1 MSINGGMR
9 LKHPVLTK
17 VFSIFLAVLCLIAL
31 FSGIGGLRE
40 VENLRQSHEAKLNKL
55 DERILNYEK
64 LKAELDLSPMS
75 ADEYEEILEL
85 MDSEHNTASSDH
97 QSELAMYS
105 ATKGG
110 LVMGQEALD
119 EAAYAINM
127 AIKQYNEGVAAMEE
141 GRQSLEAMKGVLQA
155 MEPKKGPAA
164 EAAADCEVKAK
175 ELEQLILLL
184 SQPAPTPT
192 PEVSPTPTPEV
203 SPTPTPEVSPT
214 PTPEVSPTPTPEVT
228 TTPEVSPT
236 PTPEVTTSPQPTDTP
251 EGGELARN
259 IFAGWQRRLAA
270 GTRHYTQASVPNMGV
285 NIMGYVSKLM
295 EYGNLASEL
304 AAMLQPI
311 MPEGSM
317 PSGGSGGLDMGG
329 MAGMTPIEQL
339 TVLKTAFES
348 TGSGLNMLLGAVQQM
363 EDSLPEAEQKLKEGE
378 EMLDEVHQQLTQAG
392 YQLGNGRIELQQ
404 ERDKLK
410 ETEAQLQD
418 EKQRLEEDYK
428 HLNEFRANYEA
439 RRTLENKHSSARILL
454 MSYDG
459 IEARVDSGEELV
471 SASRQELEELRVE
484 YERER
489 KLLKIVNVCAL
500 VGVGFGLLSFLG
512 AFELLGINRILRILA
527 LLCLDA
533 MALAYVFNYY
543 MCAEQH
549 YIAMF
554 TGLFALILALFAGRV
569 KKSPV
574 VIEE

>member
-155 MEPKKGPAA
+155 MEAKKGPAA

-192 PEVSPTPTPEV
+192 PEVSPTPTPGQLHGHRQLR
-203 SPTPTPEVSPT
+203 T
-214 PTPEVSPTPTPEVT
+214 
-228 TTPEVSPT
+228 
-236 PTPEVTTSPQPTDTP
+236 
-251 EGGELARN
+251 GEHR
-259 IFAGWQRRLAA
+259 
-270 GTRHYTQASVPNMGV
+270 
-285 NIMGYVSKLM
+285 
-295 EYGNLASEL
+295 
-304 AAMLQPI
+304 
-311 MPEGSM
+311 
-317 PSGGSGGLDMGG
+317 
-329 MAGMTPIEQL
+329 
-339 TVLKTAFES
+339 
-348 TGSGLNMLLGAVQQM
+348 
-363 EDSLPEAEQKLKEGE
+363 
-378 EMLDEVHQQLTQAG
+378 
-392 YQLGNGRIELQQ
+392 
-404 ERDKLK
+404 
-410 ETEAQLQD
+410 
-418 EKQRLEEDYK
+418 
-428 HLNEFRANYEA
+428 
-439 RRTLENKHSSARILL
+439 
-454 MSYDG
+454 
-459 IEARVDSGEELV
+459 
-471 SASRQELEELRVE
+471 
-484 YERER
+484 
-489 KLLKIVNVCAL
+489 
-500 VGVGFGLLSFLG
+500 
-512 AFELLGINRILRILA
+512 
-527 LLCLDA
+527 
-533 MALAYVFNYY
+533 
-543 MCAEQH
+543 
-549 YIAMF
+549 
-554 TGLFALILALFAGRV
+554 
-569 KKSPV
+569 
-574 VIEE
+574 

>member
-155 MEPKKGPAA
+155 MEAKKGPAA

-184 SQPAPTPT
+184 SQPA
-192 PEVSPTPTPEV
+192 
-203 SPTPTPEVSPT
+203 PT

-270 GTRHYTQASVPNMGV
+270 GTRHYTQPSVPNMGV

-317 PSGGSGGLDMGG
+317 PSGGSGGGLDMGG

-339 TVLKTAFES
+339 TVFKTAFES

-392 YQLGNGRIELQQ
+392 YQLGSGRIELQQ

-410 ETEAQLQD
+410 ETETELQD

-439 RRTLENKHSSARILL
+439 QRTLENKHSSARILL

-459 IEARVDSGEELV
+459 IEARVDAGEELV
-471 SASRQELEELRVE
+471 SASRQELEELGVE

-489 KLLKIVNVCAL
+489 QLLKIVNVCAL
-500 VGVGFGLLSFLG
+500 VGVGFGLLAFLG

-554 TGLFALILALFAGRV
+554 TGLFALILALFAGRE

>member
-1 MSINGGMR
+1 M
-9 LKHPVLTK
+9 KHPVLTK

-155 MEPKKGPAA
+155 MEAKKGPAA

-175 ELEQLILLL
+175 ELEQLILIL

-192 PEVSPTPTPEV
+192 PEVSPAPTPEV
-203 SPTPTPEVSPT
+203 SPTPTPDP
-214 PTPEVSPTPTPEVT
+214 T
-228 TTPEVSPT
+228 TTPDPT
-236 PTPEVTTSPQPTDTP
+236 STPD
-251 EGGELARN
+251 GAELSHN
-259 IFAGWQRRLAA
+259 IFTRWQRRLAT
-270 GTRHYTQASVPNMGV
+270 GTRHYTQPSVPNMGV
-285 NIMGYVSKLM
+285 DIMGYVSKLM

-317 PSGGSGGLDMGG
+317 PSGGNGGGLDMGG
-329 MAGMTPIEQL
+329 MVGMTPIEQL
-339 TVLKTAFES
+339 TILKTAFES
-348 TGSGLNMLLGAVQQM
+348 TGNGLNMILGAVQQM

-439 RRTLENKHSSARILL
+439 QRTLENKHSSARILL

-489 KLLKIVNVCAL
+489 KLLKIVNICAL

-512 AFELLGINRILRILA
+512 AFELLGTNRILRILA

-554 TGLFALILALFAGRV
+554 TGLFALILALFSGRV